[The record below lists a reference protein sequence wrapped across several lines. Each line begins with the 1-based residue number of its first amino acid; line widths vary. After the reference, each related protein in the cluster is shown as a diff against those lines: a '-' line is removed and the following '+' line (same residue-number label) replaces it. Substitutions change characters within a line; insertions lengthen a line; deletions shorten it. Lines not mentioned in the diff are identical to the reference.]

1 MTYFVISYNTKRIYI
16 SKQNNPIIIAITA
29 KAMKDDMEKCIQ
41 AGCTDYLPKPID
53 NQKFIDT
60 LNLWLNN
67 R

>member
-1 MTYFVISYNTKRIYI
+1 MDGYETTRRIRSMVEYK
-16 SKQNNPIIIAITA
+16 SIIVIAITA